1 MAEPYKFP
9 DEVEDK
15 KTADVEFE
23 IEGEGEVEIEI
34 EDDTPVQDRGRK
46 PLDREVLDPT
56 EDEIDTYS
64 DKVKL
69 RIKELTHARH
79 DERRVKEATMR
90 EKQELE
96 RLAQQL
102 IEENKRLKQNV
113 YTGQEAV
120 IEGAKGKA
128 ESELKEA
135 RSKLKAAQESYDT
148 DAIIEAQEAVMDAKI
163 RAEQVKNYR
172 PTP

>member
-23 IEGEGEVEIEI
+23 IEGEGEIEIEI
-34 EDDTPVQDRGRK
+34 EDDTPERDRGRK

-56 EDEIDTYS
+56 DEEIESYS
-64 DKVKL
+64 DKVKG

-102 IEENKRLKQNV
+102 IEENKNKTSTQD
-113 YTGQEAV
+113 
-120 IEGAKGKA
+120 KKP
-128 ESELKEA
+128 S
-135 RSKLKAAQESYDT
+135 LKALSQ
-148 DAIIEAQEAVMDAKI
+148 
-163 RAEQVKNYR
+163 R
-172 PTP
+172 PRVSWTKPVADSKQHRNRLIQTPSLKPKKL